1 MSIVKHH
8 VHWLQ
13 VSVMGIA
20 RVHIPQRQ
28 TRNGSIAARHKS
40 IRSFKNYL
48 ELLQE
53 HICSVLNSVLGD
65 DTLLDERKRG
75 RGRGRGGEF
84 SLSQRKSN
92 PQILCVSSS
101 GVCSVRRTANVVEF
115 DTPRTRLPREGGCR
129 AGRHSSVRRDVAWRP
144 WCLLNNPNRYE
155 ADPFFRISREQEKQS

>member
-13 VSVMGIA
+13 ASVTGIA

-28 TRNGSIAARHKS
+28 TAALRLHKS
-40 IRSFKNYL
+40 IRFQ

-92 PQILCVSSS
+92 PQILLCVS
-101 GVCSVRRTANVVEF
+101 
-115 DTPRTRLPREGGCR
+115 
-129 AGRHSSVRRDVAWRP
+129 
-144 WCLLNNPNRYE
+144 
-155 ADPFFRISREQEKQS
+155 

>member
-28 TRNGSIAARHKS
+28 TAALRHGTS
-40 IRSFKNYL
+40 RFVFKNYL

-92 PQILCVSSS
+92 PQILCVS
-101 GVCSVRRTANVVEF
+101 
-115 DTPRTRLPREGGCR
+115 
-129 AGRHSSVRRDVAWRP
+129 
-144 WCLLNNPNRYE
+144 
-155 ADPFFRISREQEKQS
+155 